1 MSEQTSDQWISTKEA
16 AERLG
21 ISRRSV
27 VDRINKG
34 KLRARRDGKLWLVH
48 SSLLPPSEED
58 RSDLTA
64 TERQLTET
72 IELLRDQIETKDKQI
87 ERDQVII
94 LQLTRD
100 IESQQRLIEYHNV
113 PFWRRWFKKRQ
124 S

>member
-1 MSEQTSDQWISTKEA
+1 MSADEWISTKEA
-16 AERLG
+16 ARRLE

-58 RSDLTA
+58 QGNLTA
-64 TERQLTET
+64 TERQLSATVD
-72 IELLRDQIETKDKQI
+72 ILREQLEIKDRQI

-100 IESQQRLIEYHNV
+100 IESQQKLIEYQHV
-113 PFWRRWFKKRQ
+113 PFWRKWFKKGQ
-124 S
+124 T